1 MNIGEKIR
9 TYRRNCNLTQKE
21 LGEKI
26 GVSDKTISSWENSR
40 TMPDLEMLS
49 LLHQTLGLPIDFPSI
64 ESATESIEPTL
75 PDEPLVNKKSYSSK
89 PPLSLKKAL
98 SFFLLVFFLV
108 YLFLI
113 NYQYKNETVDRFNPF
128 LKPQIGYTTLPVGYV
143 ENSIEHWVC
152 NDIFG
157 HGTWLS
163 FHAGEVEKGK
173 NHAVIKHKGKHVMN
187 VRLLS
192 WEAIPSDYQEIL
204 SMTQAPRREQLPSY
218 SPVRSWRP
226 ARGCRF
232 SHLRIRARWLA
243 PHNKDFPCFP

>member
-1 MNIGEKIR
+1 MNTGEKIR
-9 TYRRNCNLTQKE
+9 TYRRNCKLTQKE

-49 LLHQTLGLPIDFPSI
+49 LLHHT
-64 ESATESIEPTL
+64 ATESIEPTL

-89 PPLSLKKAL
+89 QPFSLKKTL
-98 SFFLLVFFLV
+98 SFFLLVFCLV

-113 NYQYKNETVDRFNPF
+113 NYQYKNETIDRFNPF

-143 ENSIEHWVC
+143 DNSIERWVC

-163 FHAGEVEKGK
+163 FHAGEVEKEK

-187 VRLLS
+187 VRLLT

-204 SMTQAPRREQLPSY
+204 SQDYDDALKR
-218 SPVRSWRP
+218 SPQEPDR
-226 ARGCRF
+226 
-232 SHLRIRARWLA
+232 H
-243 PHNKDFPCFP
+243 

>member
-40 TMPDLEMLS
+40 TMPDFEMLS
-49 LLHQTLGLPIDFPSI
+49 LLHHTLGLPIDFPSI

-89 PPLSLKKAL
+89 QPFSLKKTL
-98 SFFLLVFFLV
+98 SFFLLVFCLV

-113 NYQYKNETVDRFNPF
+113 NYQYKNETIDRFNPF

-157 HGTWLS
+157 QYMAVFSRWRGRKR
-163 FHAGEVEKGK
+163 EKPCCNQTQRKTRHERSPAHLGS
-173 NHAVIKHKGKHVMN
+173 HSL
-187 VRLLS
+187 RL
-192 WEAIPSDYQEIL
+192 
-204 SMTQAPRREQLPSY
+204 PRNPQPRL
-218 SPVRSWRP
+218 
-226 ARGCRF
+226 
-232 SHLRIRARWLA
+232 
-243 PHNKDFPCFP
+243 

>member
-75 PDEPLVNKKSYSSK
+75 PDEPLVNKKFYSSK

-204 SMTQAPRREQLPSY
+204 SQDYDDALKR
-218 SPVRSWRP
+218 SPQEP
-226 ARGCRF
+226 DK
-232 SHLRIRARWLA
+232 H
-243 PHNKDFPCFP
+243 

>member
-1 MNIGEKIR
+1 MNTGEKIR
-9 TYRRNCNLTQKE
+9 TYRRNCKLTQKE

-49 LLHQTLGLPIDFPSI
+49 LLHHTLGLPIDFPSI

-89 PPLSLKKAL
+89 QPFSLKKTL
-98 SFFLLVFFLV
+98 SFFLLVFCLV

-113 NYQYKNETVDRFNPF
+113 NYQYKNETIDRFNPF

-143 ENSIEHWVC
+143 DNSIERWVC

-157 HGTWLS
+157 HGYMAVFSRWR
-163 FHAGEVEKGK
+163 GRKREKPCCNQTQRKTRHERSPAHLGS
-173 NHAVIKHKGKHVMN
+173 HSL
-187 VRLLS
+187 RL
-192 WEAIPSDYQEIL
+192 
-204 SMTQAPRREQLPSY
+204 PRNPQPRL
-218 SPVRSWRP
+218 
-226 ARGCRF
+226 
-232 SHLRIRARWLA
+232 
-243 PHNKDFPCFP
+243 

>member
-9 TYRRNCNLTQKE
+9 TYRRNCKLTQKE

-49 LLHQTLGLPIDFPSI
+49 LLHHTLGLPIDFPSI

-89 PPLSLKKAL
+89 QPFSLKKTL
-98 SFFLLVFFLV
+98 SFFLLVFCLV

-113 NYQYKNETVDRFNPF
+113 NYQYKNETIDRFNPF

-143 ENSIEHWVC
+143 DNSIERWVC

-163 FHAGEVEKGK
+163 FHAGEVEKEK

-187 VRLLS
+187 VRLL
-192 WEAIPSDYQEIL
+192 
-204 SMTQAPRREQLPSY
+204 T
-218 SPVRSWRP
+218 
-226 ARGCRF
+226 
-232 SHLRIRARWLA
+232 
-243 PHNKDFPCFP
+243 

>member
-75 PDEPLVNKKSYSSK
+75 PEEPLVNKKSYSSK

-98 SFFLLVFFLV
+98 SFFSSFFWSIFFLSIINTKMKRLIDSI
-108 YLFLI
+108 LF
-113 NYQYKNETVDRFNPF
+113 
-128 LKPQIGYTTLPVGYV
+128 
-143 ENSIEHWVC
+143 
-152 NDIFG
+152 
-157 HGTWLS
+157 
-163 FHAGEVEKGK
+163 
-173 NHAVIKHKGKHVMN
+173 
-187 VRLLS
+187 
-192 WEAIPSDYQEIL
+192 
-204 SMTQAPRREQLPSY
+204 
-218 SPVRSWRP
+218 
-226 ARGCRF
+226 
-232 SHLRIRARWLA
+232 
-243 PHNKDFPCFP
+243 